1 VTMAKKI
8 LIVEDELPLAQMLS
22 DKFLAVG
29 YDVATA
35 GDGQTGLEK
44 TLAWKPDLILL
55 DVVMPRMDGMTMLHK
70 LRAHPEGENQPVI
83 LLTNLSDTEHVYDAM
98 SNGVFDFLVK
108 SNWDIDDLVD
118 EVRIRL
124 APLK

>member
-55 DVVMPRMDGMTMLHK
+55 DVVMPRMDGMPMLHK
-70 LRAHPEGENQPVI
+70 LRAHPEGKNQPVI